1 MGTSARTR
9 IAAKFTF
16 LAVVSALV
24 AGCATTGPSPGQ
36 ALPGLT
42 LQAADDTV
50 GLLWAPDSPLGRSVR
65 RNDVFLLLATYDTDA
80 GLVTDERIATSRVD
94 SSGQGVAL
102 KLPGTLRNVPL
113 GAVCMR
119 MVRNQRQVIPLR
131 VAGDGQR
138 SDTFRYADWEPIAR
152 ENTKA
157 GLAQLKLDS
166 NARQRRRTAAFAAE
180 VEDWKQQ
187 RDVSD
192 ISQCDSLNASVTVS
206 QPRSAVHPSRRAR
219 AASEQC
225 VNQFGDEARLQ
236 RRYRRDLGAIQF
248 AKEVASLLAGKQD
261 DARGRKLQG
270 DVERF
275 ALILDSNAPPRLPVF
290 GLGLTSSTRASL
302 KEASGELNVAT
313 ASAIAGA
320 YGVCLDEAKDQ
331 FELAYDAWQAELA
344 TGADRSAARTEVVR
358 KECRRVFERGEGFAK
373 QLAAL
378 DAEAA
383 EIQRDLA
390 SLNNASSRT
399 LPQQVSLATS
409 QCAIGN

>member
-1 MGTSARTR
+1 MGISVRGLSL
-9 IAAKFTF
+9 AK
-16 LAVVSALV
+16 LAVMAAVSTLV

-36 ALPGLT
+36 ALPGLR
-42 LQAADDTV
+42 LQAFDDTI
-50 GLLWAPDSPLGRSVR
+50 GLQWAPDSPLGRSVR
-65 RNDVFLLLATYDTDA
+65 RNDVFVLLVSYDTDA
-80 GLVTDERIATSRVD
+80 GLVTDERISTSRID

-102 KLPGTLRNVPL
+102 KLPGTLRNVPR
-113 GAVCMR
+113 GPVCMR
-119 MVRNQRQVIPLR
+119 LVRNQRQVIPLR

-166 NARQRRRTAAFAAE
+166 NTRQRRRTAAFAAE

-187 RDVSD
+187 RNVTD
-192 ISQCDSLNASVTVS
+192 ISQCESLNASVTVS

-225 VNQFGDEARLQ
+225 VSQFGDVARSQ
-236 RRYRRDLGAIQF
+236 RRNGRDVSAILF
-248 AKEVASLLAGKQD
+248 AKEAAALLAGKQD
-261 DARGRKLQG
+261 ESRGRRLSN

-290 GLGLTSSTRASL
+290 GLGMTSSTRTSL
-302 KEASGELNVAT
+302 KEAGGELNVAT

-320 YGVCLDEAKDQ
+320 YEVCLDEAKGQ
-331 FELAYDAWQAELA
+331 FALAYDAWQAELA
-344 TGADRSAARTEVVR
+344 KGADRSSARTAVIR
-358 KECRRVFERGEGFAK
+358 KECRRVFERGEGFTK
-373 QLAAL
+373 QLKAL

-383 EIQRDLA
+383 EVQRNLA
-390 SLNNASSRT
+390 SLNIASSRT
-399 LPQQVSLATS
+399 LPQQASLATS
-409 QCAIGN
+409 KCALDN